1 MTIISSFFRHS
12 RSVIVAAALLG
23 LATPV
28 LARGVPDGFADLAE
42 RLMPAV
48 VNISTSQ
55 TVDTNATP
63 PGQPPFNDF
72 FEEFF
77 RQRQDPQAPSRRK
90 VSSLG
95 SGFVI
100 DPEGIIIT
108 NNHVIEEADEIVVNF
123 SDGSKYDATV
133 IGRDPKTDIAVLK
146 IKADKA
152 LPFVPM
158 GNSSSARVGDWV
170 IAIGNPFGL
179 GGSLSAGGIS
189 AINRDINAGPYDSFI
204 QTDAAIN
211 RGNSGGPLFNLD
223 GEVIGVNSA
232 IISPSGGS
240 VGIGFSIPADLASSV
255 IAQLRK
261 FGETRRGW
269 LGVRIQAVTD
279 DLAESLGLDK
289 PRGALVSEVSEDGP
303 AKKGGIRVGDVI
315 VRFND
320 TDVPQMRDLPRIV
333 ADTEINKKV
342 KVEVI
347 RSGKSKTLTIVTGR
361 LEEPLAQKIDAE
373 PEEQENKSDNLRVQ
387 GLTLADIDDALRE
400 RFQLDP
406 KVKGAVLLKVASD
419 SNAAEKGLRP
429 GDVISEVE
437 QRETKGAA
445 EVVKAI
451 NDAAG
456 DGMKKALLLVTS
468 RAGIRYVVID
478 LMP

>member
-1 MTIISSFFRHS
+1 MTIISSFFRHF
-12 RSVIVAAALLG
+12 RLIVAAVLLG
-23 LATPV
+23 LATPA

-179 GGSLSAGGIS
+179 GGSLSAGVIS

-279 DLAESLGLDK
+279 DLAESLGLGK
-289 PRGALVSEVSEDGP
+289 PRGALVTEVSEDGP
-303 AKKGGIRVGDVI
+303 AKKGGIRVRDVI
-315 VRFND
+315 VRFNG

-451 NDAAG
+451 NDAAA

-478 LMP
+478 LTP

>member
-1 MTIISSFFRHS
+1 
-12 RSVIVAAALLG
+12 
-23 LATPV
+23 
-28 LARGVPDGFADLAE
+28 
-42 RLMPAV
+42 
-48 VNISTSQ
+48 
-55 TVDTNATP
+55 
-63 PGQPPFNDF
+63 
-72 FEEFF
+72 
-77 RQRQDPQAPSRRK
+77 
-90 VSSLG
+90 
-95 SGFVI
+95 
-100 DPEGIIIT
+100 
-108 NNHVIEEADEIVVNF
+108 
-123 SDGSKYDATV
+123 
-133 IGRDPKTDIAVLK
+133 
-146 IKADKA
+146 
-152 LPFVPM
+152 M
-158 GNSSSARVGDWV
+158 GNSSAARVGDWV

-179 GGSLSAGGIS
+179 GGSLSAGVIS

-240 VGIGFSIPADLASSV
+240 VGIGFSIPADLVSSV

-315 VRFND
+315 VRFNG

-347 RSGKSKTLTIVTGR
+347 RRGKSKTLTIVTGR
-361 LEEPLAQKIDAE
+361 LEEPLVQKTDAE
-373 PEEQENKSDNLRVQ
+373 PKEQENNSDNLSVQ

-400 RFQLDP
+400 RFQIDP

-419 SNAAEKGLRP
+419 SHAAERACGPAASSPRWSSAKP
-429 GDVISEVE
+429 KA
-437 QRETKGAA
+437 QRKLSKRSMTPQAMA
-445 EVVKAI
+445 
-451 NDAAG
+451 
-456 DGMKKALLLVTS
+456 
-468 RAGIRYVVID
+468 
-478 LMP
+478 

>member
-1 MTIISSFFRHS
+1 MTIISYFFRHS
-12 RSVIVAAALLG
+12 RSVTLVAALLG
-23 LATPV
+23 LATPA

-55 TVDTNATP
+55 TVDTSATP

-100 DPEGIIIT
+100 DPDGIIIT

-146 IKADKA
+146 INADKA

-179 GGSLSAGGIS
+179 GGSLSAGVIS

-315 VRFND
+315 VRFNG

-333 ADTEINKKV
+333 ADTEISKKV

-347 RSGKSKTLTIVTGR
+347 RRGKSKTLTIVTGR
-361 LEEPLAQKIDAE
+361 LEEPL
-373 PEEQENKSDNLRVQ
+373 VQ
-387 GLTLADIDDALRE
+387 
-400 RFQLDP
+400 
-406 KVKGAVLLKVASD
+406 
-419 SNAAEKGLRP
+419 
-429 GDVISEVE
+429 
-437 QRETKGAA
+437 
-445 EVVKAI
+445 
-451 NDAAG
+451 
-456 DGMKKALLLVTS
+456 
-468 RAGIRYVVID
+468 
-478 LMP
+478 